1 MSENAI
7 WLPMVPDL
15 PPYVQEYF
23 KVFDEEYGYK
33 VQDVRHYSESKESPS
48 IVLRHL
54 LHRAIF
60 DFFHRR
66 DTDNRWGNRKLAHH
80 LFDRSCYD
88 FDLLE
93 SIVLRP
99 LG

>member
-1 MSENAI
+1 M
-7 WLPMVPDL
+7 
-15 PPYVQEYF
+15 
-23 KVFDEEYGYK
+23 FDEDYGYK

-54 LHRAIF
+54 LHKAIF

-80 LFDRSCYD
+80 LFDRACYD